1 MKEKILFYNNIPEE
15 MKAVNHWVCYR
26 ITEKDGKKVKMP
38 ISAKTGKAAST
49 TEADTW
55 TDFNT
60 AVKYCE
66 TNHQNVSG
74 IGFVFSDNDD
84 IVGIDF
90 DDCLDTDGNLIN
102 GAIQEIVTRNTSY
115 IERSVSGTGLHVYLR
130 GKLPT
135 NTGVKLSTELSP
147 HGFGIELYEQ
157 KRFFIVTGNAY
168 PDGNTKLPVAENQ
181 DFIDYVFSLIPNA
194 GRSFSSS
201 TPISVNNEITD
212 NLNALLEEKLANS
225 NYFNQLWNGLRPKG
239 NESSDDMALCCQLAQ
254 ITTNPVEIQDLFF
267 KSPHYQSKD
276 EAHIAKCNR
285 SDYMER
291 TINNAIAFVNN
302 HIDDSRN
309 KYAYLLNYDDNDI
322 GHGEKFADMYD
333 GQLIYIE
340 DDKNGFWYR
349 YDGIYW
355 EVINNTK
362 LVGMG
367 RELQRNFDLAVKTI
381 GDEARKRAVR
391 ALGSL
396 DKINSMIKAAQ
407 IDLIADKSI
416 FNTHNDLLAVQN
428 GVVDLRTGQL
438 VEPRSDYYITLKS
451 PVAYNPDAPTPERF
465 CQFLDEITCGDVT
478 LREYLLR
485 VLGYCLTGE
494 TKEQAFF
501 IFYGNGANGK
511 SVLVNLLRRILGTL
525 TGSVA
530 QDAFILKKSGN
541 SKNPSLVNVKDSRM
555 VFVSESNSGQEMDS
569 ALIKSISGGDD
580 VLVRELYKG
589 FVHLNQHFKIFIT
602 TNFMPAINFADDAM
616 LRRTK
621 IIRFE
626 NRFNDDKCDRDLPA
640 KLEAEAEGI
649 LKLLVSYAVKYYQD
663 GLAAYEPESISLNYN
678 RCRAESD
685 TIFSFICDYLQQS
698 DDDKDYIQSSVLY
711 NYYIIYCLTRGKK
724 VESQKAFTQELHNQG
739 YHSQVMTKSRVVCF
753 THIIYTGEELDM
765 AS

>member
-1 MKEKILFYNNIPEE
+1 MEEEILIYDNIPEE
-15 MKAVNHWVCYR
+15 MKNVNRWVCYR
-26 ITEKDGKKVKMP
+26 ITEKDGKRVKMP

-49 TEADTW
+49 KDIDTW
-55 TDFNT
+55 ADYNT
-60 AVKYCE
+60 VVKYCE
-66 TNHQNVSG
+66 TNPQKVNG
-74 IGFVFSDNDD
+74 IGFVFSDTDD
-84 IVGIDF
+84 IIGIDF

-102 GAIQEIVTRNTSY
+102 DTIQEIVSRNTSY
-115 IERSVSGTGLHVYLR
+115 IEKSVSGTGLHVYVR

-135 NTGVKLSTELSP
+135 NTGIKLSTENSP

-157 KRFFIVTGNAY
+157 KRFFIVTGNVY
-168 PDGNTKLPVAENQ
+168 PDGNTKLPVVENQ
-181 DFIDYVFSLIPNA
+181 DFINFVMALIPNA
-194 GRSFSSS
+194 GNSCSCA
-201 TPISVNNEITD
+201 TTIQANNKITE
-212 NLNALLEEKLANS
+212 NLNALLQEKLMNS
-225 NYFNQLWNGLRPKG
+225 NYFNQLWNGLRPRG
-239 NESSDDMALCCQLAQ
+239 NESDDDFSLCRQLAQ
-254 ITTNPVEIQDLFF
+254 ITTNPAEIQDLFF

-276 EAHIAKCNR
+276 TAHIKKCNR

-291 TINNAIAFVNN
+291 TINNAMFFKSNR
-302 HIDDSRN
+302 IDDSRST
-309 KYAYLLNYDDNDI
+309 YAYLLNYDDNDI
-322 GHGEKFADMYD
+322 GHGEKFAAMYN

-349 YDGIYW
+349 YDGISW
-355 EVINNTK
+355 ELINNTT
-362 LVGMG
+362 LVGMA
-367 RELQRNFDLAVKTI
+367 RELQRNFDSAVRTI
-381 GDEARKRAVR
+381 GDEARKRAAR
-391 ALGSL
+391 ALGNC

-428 GVVDLRTGQL
+428 GIVDLRTGQL
-438 VEPRSDYYITLKS
+438 IQPRSDYYITLKS
-451 PVAYNPDAPTPERF
+451 PVAYNPDAPMPERF
-465 CQFLDEITCGDVT
+465 CQFMDEITCGDVA

-511 SVLVNLLRRILGTL
+511 SVLVNLLHRILGTL

-530 QDAFILKKSGN
+530 QDAFIFKKSGN

-555 VFVSESNSGQEMDS
+555 VFVSESNSEQEMDS

-602 TNFMPAINFADDAM
+602 TNFMPTINFADDAM

-626 NRFNDDKCDRDLPA
+626 KQFNDDTCDRDLPA

-663 GLAAYEPESISLNYN
+663 GLSAFEPESISFNYN
-678 RCRAESD
+678 RCRTESD
-685 TIFSFICDYLQQS
+685 SIFSFICDYVQQS
-698 DDDKDYIQSSVLY
+698 DDNKDYIQSSVLY
-711 NYYIIYCLTRGKK
+711 NYYKIYCLTRGKQA
-724 VESQKAFTQELHNQG
+724 ESQKTFTQKLHNQG
-739 YHSQVMTKSRVVCF
+739 YHSQVMTKNRVVCF
-753 THIIYTGEELDM
+753 THIIYTGEELEK

>member
-1 MKEKILFYNNIPEE
+1 MPDFEIYNNIPEE
-15 MKAVNHWVCYR
+15 MKSIARWVCLNMVEEGGKQTKR
-26 ITEKDGKKVKMP
+26 PVSAHSGKVASITD
-38 ISAKTGKAAST
+38 
-49 TEADTW
+49 EANW
-55 TDFNT
+55 ADFNT
-60 AVKYCE
+60 AIKYYQE
-66 TNHQNVSG
+66 HQDRING
-74 IGFVFSDNDD
+74 IGFVFTDDDD

-90 DDCLDTDGNLIN
+90 DGCLDTDGNLIN
-102 GAIQEIVTRNTSY
+102 DTIQEIVSRNTSY
-115 IERSVSGTGLHVYLR
+115 IERSISGTGLHIYVR
-130 GKLPT
+130 GKLPK
-135 NTGVKLSTELSP
+135 NTGVKLSTEGSP
-147 HGFGIELYEQ
+147 YGFGIELYEQ
-157 KRFFIVTGNAY
+157 KRFFVVTGNAY
-168 PDGNTKLPVAENQ
+168 PDCNTKLPVIENQ
-181 DFIDYVFSLIPNA
+181 DFINLVMALIPNA
-194 GRSFSSS
+194 GNSCASS
-201 TPISVNNEITD
+201 TTIQSNNKITE
-212 NLNALLEEKLANS
+212 NLNALLQEKLMNS
-225 NYFNQLWNGLRPKG
+225 NYFNQLWNGQRPKG

-254 ITTNPVEIQDLFF
+254 ITTNPAEIQDLFF

-276 EAHIAKCNR
+276 EAHIKKCNR

-291 TINNAIAFVNN
+291 TINNAMVFKSN

-309 KYAYLLNYDDNDI
+309 SYAYLLNYDDNDI
-322 GHGEKFADMYD
+322 GHGEKFAAMYNE
-333 GQLIYIE
+333 QLIYIE

-349 YDGIYW
+349 YDGISW
-355 EVINNTK
+355 ELINNTT
-362 LVGMG
+362 LIGMA
-367 RELQRNFDLAVKTI
+367 RELQRNFDSAVRTI
-381 GDEARKRAVR
+381 GDEARKRAAR
-391 ALGSL
+391 ALGNC

-438 VEPRSDYYITLKS
+438 IEPRSDYYITLKS
-451 PVAYNPDAPTPERF
+451 PVAYNPEAPTPERF
-465 CQFLDEITCGDVT
+465 CRFMDEITCGDVA

-501 IFYGNGANGK
+501 IFYGDGANGK
-511 SVLVNLLRRILGTL
+511 SVLVNLLCRILGTL

-541 SKNPSLVNVKDSRM
+541 SKNPSLVNVKDSRI
-555 VFVSESNSGQEMDS
+555 VFVSESNNGQEMDS

-626 NRFNDDKCDRDLPA
+626 NQFTGDKCDRDLPA
-640 KLEAEAEGI
+640 KLDTEAEGI

-663 GLAAYEPESISLNYN
+663 GLTAYEPESISVNYN

-685 TIFSFICDYLQQS
+685 SIFSFICDYVQQS
-698 DDDKDYIQSSVLY
+698 DDDNDCIQSSVLY
-711 NYYIIYCLTRGKK
+711 NYYKIYCLTRG
-724 VESQKAFTQELHNQG
+724 EQAETHKAFSQELHNQG
-739 YHSQVMTKSRVVCF
+739 YCSRAMTKSRVIYF
-753 THIIYTGEELDM
+753 THIIYTGEELEI

>member
-1 MKEKILFYNNIPEE
+1 MNNFEIYYNIPDE
-15 MKAVNHWVCYR
+15 MKSINRWVCLSMVEEGGKVIKKPVSAYSGKVASITDEENWADFATALKYYQEHQDR
-26 ITEKDGKKVKMP
+26 I
-38 ISAKTGKAAST
+38 
-49 TEADTW
+49 
-55 TDFNT
+55 N
-60 AVKYCE
+60 
-66 TNHQNVSG
+66 G
-74 IGFVFSDNDD
+74 IGFVFADTDD

-90 DDCLDTDGNLIN
+90 DDCLDNDGNLIN
-102 GAIQEIVTRNTSY
+102 DAIQAIVSRTNSY
-115 IERSVSGTGLHVYLR
+115 IERSVSGTGLHVYVR

-135 NTGVKLSTELSP
+135 TTGVKLSTENSP

-168 PDGNTKLPVAENQ
+168 PDDNTKLPVVENQ
-181 DFIDYVFSLIPNA
+181 DFIDYVISLIPNA
-194 GRSFSSS
+194 GRFCSSS
-201 TPISVNNEITD
+201 TPIPVNDEITE
-212 NLNALLEEKLANS
+212 NLNTLLEERLANS
-225 NYFNQLWNGLRPKG
+225 DYFYQLWYGQRPRG
-239 NESSDDMALCCQLAQ
+239 NESGDDFALCRQIAH
-254 ITTNPVEIQDLFF
+254 ITTNPAEIRALFF

-276 EAHIAKCNR
+276 EAHIKKCNR
-285 SDYMER
+285 LDYMER
-291 TINNAIAFVNN
+291 TINNAMVFESN

-309 KYAYLLNYDDNDI
+309 SYAYLLNYDDNDI
-322 GHGEKFADMYD
+322 GHGEKFAAMYNE
-333 GQLIYIE
+333 QLIYIE

-349 YDGIYW
+349 YDGISW
-355 EVINNTK
+355 ELINNTT
-362 LVGMG
+362 LIGMA
-367 RELQRNFDLAVKTI
+367 RELQRNFDSAVRTI
-381 GDEARKRAVR
+381 GDEARKRAAR
-391 ALGSL
+391 ALGNC

-438 VEPRSDYYITLKS
+438 IEPRSDYYITLKS
-451 PVAYNPDAPTPERF
+451 PVAYNPEAPTPERF
-465 CQFLDEITCGDVT
+465 CRFMDEITCGDVA

-501 IFYGNGANGK
+501 IFYGDGANGK
-511 SVLVNLLRRILGTL
+511 SVLVNLLCRILGTL

-555 VFVSESNSGQEMDS
+555 VFVSESNNGQEMDS

-580 VLVRELYKG
+580 VLVRELYKS

-626 NRFNDDKCDRDLPA
+626 NQFTGDKCDRDLPA
-640 KLEAEAEGI
+640 KLDTEAEGI

-663 GLAAYEPESISLNYN
+663 GLTAYEPESISVNYN

-685 TIFSFICDYLQQS
+685 SIFSFICDYVQQS
-698 DDDKDYIQSSVLY
+698 DDDNDCIQSSVLY
-711 NYYIIYCLTRGKK
+711 NYYKIYCLTRG
-724 VESQKAFTQELHNQG
+724 EQAETHKAFSQELHNQG
-739 YHSQVMTKSRVVCF
+739 YCSRAMTKSRVIYF
-753 THIIYTGEELDM
+753 THIIYTGEELEI

>member
-1 MKEKILFYNNIPEE
+1 MPDFEIYNNIPEK
-15 MKAVNHWVCYR
+15 MKSIARWVCLNMVEEGGKQTKR
-26 ITEKDGKKVKMP
+26 PVSAHSGKVASITD
-38 ISAKTGKAAST
+38 
-49 TEADTW
+49 EANW
-55 TDFNT
+55 ADFNT
-60 AVKYCE
+60 AIKYYQE
-66 TNHQNVSG
+66 HQDRING
-74 IGFVFSDNDD
+74 IGFVFTDDDD

-90 DDCLDTDGNLIN
+90 DCCLDTDGNLIN
-102 GAIQEIVTRNTSY
+102 DTIQEIVSRNTSY

-201 TPISVNNEITD
+201 TPISVNNKITE
-212 NLNALLEEKLANS
+212 NLNALLQEKLMNS

-276 EAHIAKCNR
+276 EAHIKKCNR

-291 TINNAIAFVNN
+291 TINNAMVFKSNR
-302 HIDDSRN
+302 IDDSRST
-309 KYAYLLNYDDNDI
+309 YAYLLNYDDNDI
-322 GHGEKFADMYD
+322 GHGEKFAAMYN
-333 GQLIYIE
+333 GQLIYVEAI
-340 DDKNGFWYR
+340 DTWYHF
-349 YDGIYW
+349 DGICW
-355 EVINNTK
+355 EHISNTAIK
-362 LVGMG
+362 CLA
-367 RELQRNFDLAVKTI
+367 RELQRNFDSVAKII
-381 GDEARKRAVR
+381 GDEARKRAAH
-391 ALGSL
+391 ALGSV

-407 IDLIADKSI
+407 IDLVVDKNI
-416 FNTHNDLLAVQN
+416 LNTHNNLLAVQN

-438 VEPRSDYYITLKS
+438 IEPRSDYYITVKS
-451 PVAYNPDAPTPERF
+451 PIAYNPDAPTPERF
-465 CQFLDEITCGDVT
+465 CQFMNEITCGDVE

-485 VLGYCLTGE
+485 ILGYCLTGE
-494 TKEQAFF
+494 IKEQAFF
-501 IFYGNGANGK
+501 VFYGNGANGK
-511 SVLVNLLRRILGTL
+511 SVLVNLLRNILGTL

-530 QDAFILKKSGN
+530 QDAFILKRNGN
-541 SKNPSLVNVKDSRM
+541 SLNPSLVNVKDTRM
-555 VFVSESNSGQEMDS
+555 AFVSEGNNGQEMDS

-580 VLVRELYKG
+580 VQARELYKG
-589 FVHLNQHFKIFIT
+589 FISLNPHFKIFIT
-602 TNFMPAINFADDAM
+602 TNYMPAINFADDAM

-626 NRFNDDKCDRDLPA
+626 NQFTGDKCDYELPA
-640 KLEAEAEGI
+640 KLQAEAEGI

-663 GLAAYEPESISLNYN
+663 GLAPYEPESISLNYN
-678 RCRAESD
+678 RCRAENDSV
-685 TIFSFICDYLQQS
+685 FSFICDYVQQS
-698 DDDKDYIQSSVLY
+698 DDDKNFIQSSVLY
-711 NYYIIYCLTRGKK
+711 NYYIVYCQTIGKK
-724 VESQKAFTQELHNQG
+724 PESQKTFTQELHKQG
-739 YHSQVMTKSRVVCF
+739 YHSQVMTTKRVVCF
-753 THIIYTGEELDM
+753 TKIIYTGEILET